1 MRVPAKRNRE
11 EEEAESAFISMTD
24 MTVSFLF
31 VIMLLLAYFASSFSE
46 AKTVPRPVHESLKE
60 KKEDLARELE
70 KEKAIRTQL
79 DETIRQLKTELEKAR
94 ALLETTKKELD
105 LAVAEVVRLRDLLRK
120 SDESLV
126 EAQKRIDELTEEV
139 EKLKIEIKLLQE
151 RIAKLQE
158 KDPLETYLTR
168 AAATRLEI
176 LSDLRDRLKID
187 FPDLMIEISAES
199 DALRF
204 QGEGLFQTN
213 ESQLRPGPLQI
224 VKTIAERLDEILP
237 AYTFGDRSSWDVA
250 HNPSHAVI
258 EAVQIE
264 GHTDSQGLPLSN
276 LRLSTDRSN
285 ATFTA
290 MLQQVPGLI
299 EHRNY
304 RGQPVLSVAGYGQMR
319 PVATNETV
327 EGRSTNRRID
337 LRIIM
342 HTPANFEEIETIRQ
356 RLQGS
361 KTDQPR

>member
-1 MRVPAKRNRE
+1 MRAPVKRNRE

-31 VIMLLLAYFASSFSE
+31 VIMLLLAYFASSFSDS
-46 AKTVPRPVHESLKE
+46 KMVPRPVHESLKE
-60 KKEDLARELE
+60 EL
-70 KEKAIRTQL
+70 KAAKLELSRTQ
-79 DETIRQLKTELEKAR
+79 
-94 ALLETTKKELD
+94 
-105 LAVAEVVRLRDLLRK
+105 DLLQK
-120 SDESLV
+120 SNDDLTD
-126 EAQKRIDELTEEV
+126 ARQTIAELTQEV
-139 EKLKIEIKLLQE
+139 ERLKNQIKSLRE
-151 RIAKLQE
+151 RIEKLEE

-168 AAATRLEI
+168 AAAARLEI
-176 LSDLRDRLKID
+176 LTDLKDRLKID

-213 ESQLRPGPLQI
+213 ESQLRPEPLQI
-224 VKTIAERLDEILP
+224 VKMIAARLDEILP
-237 AYTFGDRSSWDVA
+237 NYTFGGRSSWTTA
-250 HNPSHAVI
+250 NNPSHAVI

-264 GHTDSQGLPLSN
+264 GHTDSQGLALSN

-285 ATFTA
+285 ATFAA
-290 MLQQVPGLI
+290 MLQEVPKLI

-327 EGRSTNRRID
+327 EGRATNRRID

-342 HTPANFEEIETIRQ
+342 HTPANFEEIENIRR
-356 RLQGS
+356 RLQEG
-361 KTDQPR
+361 KTEQAQ